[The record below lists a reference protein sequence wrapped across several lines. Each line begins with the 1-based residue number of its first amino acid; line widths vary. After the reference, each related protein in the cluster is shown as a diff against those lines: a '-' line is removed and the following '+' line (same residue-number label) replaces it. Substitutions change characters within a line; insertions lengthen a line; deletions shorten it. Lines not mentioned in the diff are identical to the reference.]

1 MHVTKG
7 NVDETTPEGETDSIL
22 AARLNVTD
30 EDFLNKCEA
39 VDYLLKIGA
48 SVNNKDK
55 EGRTALHW
63 AAVTNHVPVI
73 KSLIEHEADINAE
86 DNMVSISFIFGM
98 SHVLVI
104 KIKSCTCLCEICPFL
119 SLSLG

>member
-1 MHVTKG
+1 MR
-7 NVDETTPEGETDSIL
+7 EGETALIL
-22 AARLNVTD
+22 ASRLNVMD

-39 VDYLLKIGA
+39 IDYLLKIGA
-48 SVNNKDK
+48 SVNNKGK
-55 EGRTALHW
+55 EGRNALHW
-63 AAVTNHVPVI
+63 AAVTSHVPVI
-73 KSLIEHEADINAE
+73 KSLIEHGADINAE

-104 KIKSCTCLCEICPFL
+104 KIKGCSSLCEICPFP